1 MRRLN
6 FEVTSRSIAVQEEL
20 NESALKTGPL
30 TGVEGEASAANLNTP
45 LKINEFKA
53 FGKVPM
59 RDSILC

>member
-20 NESALKTGPL
+20 NKSALKPRSL